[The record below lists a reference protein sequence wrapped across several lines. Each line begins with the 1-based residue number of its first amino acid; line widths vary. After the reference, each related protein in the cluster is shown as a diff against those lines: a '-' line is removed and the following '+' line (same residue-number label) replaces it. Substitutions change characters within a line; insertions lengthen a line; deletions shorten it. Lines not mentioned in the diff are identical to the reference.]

1 MIRMEIDKSILSDIE
16 SKHKIYFKEKIRPK
30 LEKEISNFK
39 DEEKKLL
46 EYLNRDDI
54 FENLCCG
61 NQKKLVEIIEYV
73 NTNFE
78 DLLIMNLLYE
88 INHYFYERFQELD
101 ENDNLTI
108 DGNIKKD
115 GIDFLKSIKK
125 IYLADIKIYPNIEKE
140 VLVFEY
146 FIKNESKITKKKFKE
161 QYMAY
166 GVFNK
171 IIMEVNKEL
180 SSDETKN
187 KTKLEDKLK
196 DRFIY
201 DKFRNKLIE
210 DQENNYNT
218 EKKFKG
224 KKREDSFFKVTIFN
238 TLNTIFNYT
247 SFSNS
252 VELKDSSKKEFSWG
266 RHELISK
273 LGITVCPY
281 CDRQYITNYKED
293 EKDEDE
299 KTTADL
305 DHFYIKSKYPYL
317 ALSLYNFVPSCQIC
331 NSRMKG
337 SEDFLV
343 KPHVYPYKGFEKDVY
358 FTVSAQ
364 GFSKIMNSELD
375 YEVYLHNKNND
386 TEIENSI
393 ETFKLNK
400 VYAYSHNNYINEIY
414 ENIIKNPEENL
425 TCIANLFD
433 KKDVK
438 DINLFID
445 TLSRNGEEV
454 KEGFKKFLK
463 KPYLDRI
470 KNKEPLSKLTQDFLD
485 YFENKRG

>member
-1 MIRMEIDKSILSDIE
+1 MEIDKSVLSDIE

-108 DGNIKKD
+108 DGNIKKG
-115 GIDFLKSIKK
+115 GIDFLESIKK

-337 SEDFLV
+337 SEDFFT
-343 KPHVYPYKGFEKDVY
+343 KPHIYPYEKGFEKDAY
-358 FTVSAQ
+358 FTVSDAD
-364 GFSKIMNSELD
+364 FSKIVAKEID
-375 YEVYLHNKNND
+375 FKVYLYNHKSD
-386 TEIENSI
+386 EKISNSI
-393 ETFKLNK
+393 ETFKLDK
-400 VYAYSHNNYINEIY
+400 VYAYSHNKYINEIY
-414 ENIIKNPEENL
+414 ENITENPREKLDNF
-425 TCIANLFD
+425 ANLFD
-433 KKDVK
+433 LKDVK
-438 DINLFID
+438 DEDLLRR
-445 TLSRNGEEV
+445 TLSKNGIKIKKEFEETI
-454 KEGFKKFLK
+454 K

-470 KNKEPLSKLTQDFLD
+470 KNNEPLSKLTQDFLD